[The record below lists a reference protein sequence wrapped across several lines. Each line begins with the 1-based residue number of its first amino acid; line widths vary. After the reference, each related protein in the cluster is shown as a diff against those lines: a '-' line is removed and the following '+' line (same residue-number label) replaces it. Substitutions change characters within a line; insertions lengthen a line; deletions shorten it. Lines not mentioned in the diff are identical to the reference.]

1 MLNRITAVLLA
12 LMLCLCPLAALA
24 EEDGTFATC
33 SMPDGAETID
43 VYSLSRLEA
52 PQGLE
57 ALYAAMS
64 NASNRGDVYITRM
77 KNGLALI
84 SVACQPLNQ
93 SMTSPDLLDLLP
105 QIQQSLSAEFPDM
118 SQDEFFAGLQQ
129 LFGREVLVLQAT
141 VPLTGDDTALLMGFA
156 FPRKSD
162 MIEVW
167 AAVPDTYADSD
178 ALTSDQADLW
188 AFLGSLAFTTGEES
202 EAAALMEHEAYT
214 DPDGLFSVG
223 LPTGCTVVTAGST
236 PEQLEVARRQFESA
250 NPEGASLVFD
260 GFVKD
265 MQDENATVVFT
276 ADWQCVLEFFALEE
290 DALSGLTTSAFLDQ
304 AEQITQNLMEKYQ
317 YAMHLQSGRRF
328 LSAFEHSQLSY
339 WVRQQD
345 YSFHLDVLAT
355 ITGEKT
361 LREVDLYTPALGYDT
376 AQQQALLD
384 LVAQTLEYQQP

>member
-1 MLNRITAVLLA
+1 MLNRIAAVLLA
-12 LMLCLCPLAALA
+12 LMLSLCPLAALA
-24 EEDGTFATC
+24 EDDGTFATC
-33 SMPDGAETID
+33 VMPEGAETID
-43 VYSLSRLEA
+43 VYSLSRLEV

-57 ALYAAMS
+57 TLYAAMS

-84 SVACQPLNQ
+84 SLACQPLDQ
-93 SMTSPDLLDLLP
+93 SMTPPDLLDLLP
-105 QIQQSLSAEFPDM
+105 QIQESLTAEFPGM
-118 SQDEFFAGLQQ
+118 NQDELFSGLQQ
-129 LFGREVLVLQAT
+129 LFGREVLALQAT

-167 AAVPDTYADSD
+167 AAVPNTYADSD
-178 ALTSDQADLW
+178 ALASDQTDLW
-188 AFLGSLAFTTGEES
+188 NFLGSLAFTTGEE
-202 EAAALMEHEAYT
+202 AQTADLMEHETYT

-223 LPTGCTVVTAGST
+223 LPAGCTVLTANTT
-236 PEQLEVARRQFESA
+236 PEQLEAARRQFESA
-250 NPEGASLVFD
+250 NPEGASPVFD

-265 MQDENATVVFT
+265 MQDENATVVFS
-276 ADWQCVLEFFALEE
+276 ADWQCALEFFTIEE
-290 DALSGLTTSAFLDQ
+290 EALSGLTTSSFLGQ
-304 AEQITQNLMEKYQ
+304 AEQITQNLTEKYQ

-328 LSAFEHSQLSY
+328 LSGFEHSQLSY

-361 LREVDLYTPALGYDT
+361 LREIDLYTPASGYDT
-376 AQQQALLD
+376 AQQQALLE
-384 LVAQTLEYQQP
+384 LAAQTLEYR